1 MRVATSNFEGVRAL
15 VIGQGSIGQRHARI
29 LREEGADV
37 RTVSAR
43 AADAFPSIGAAW
55 AAAPYD
61 YAVVANETAKH
72 LESVEALVLLGFEG
86 HLLVEKPLARSAPQK
101 SLAAPFRKSGVAYNL
116 RFHPVITAL
125 KAELANASAVEV
137 RMHVGQYLPDWRPGT
152 DFRKGSSALLAS
164 GGGVLR
170 DLSHELD
177 LLQHLFGPWRRLV
190 AVGGNRGVLNIET
203 DEMWSV
209 LFELRSGAIVTLT
222 MNYYDRMPERRI
234 AVTTASGSI
243 RADLIG
249 GSLAAADG
257 EEKFSVERDTT
268 YRLQHQAMLDN
279 ANSTV
284 CSFGEAIEVLS
295 TIAAIEASAK
305 NSIWVTR

>member
-1 MRVATSNFEGVRAL
+1 MTTSNFKDVRAL
-15 VIGQGSIGQRHARI
+15 VVGQGSIGQRHARI

-37 RTVSAR
+37 QTVSAH

-55 AAAPYD
+55 AAASYD
-61 YAVVANETAKH
+61 YVVVANETTKH
-72 LESVEALVLLGFEG
+72 LDTVEALASLGFEG
-86 HLLVEKPLARSAPQK
+86 HLLVEKPLACSVPQK
-101 SLAAPFRKSGVAYNL
+101 SLAAPFRTSGVAYNL
-116 RFHPVITAL
+116 RFHPVIAAL
-125 KAELANASAVEV
+125 KAELVNAATVEV

-164 GGGVLR
+164 GGGALR

-177 LLQHLFGPWRRLV
+177 LLQYLFGPWRRLV
-190 AVGGNRGVLNIET
+190 AVGGNRGVLGIET

-249 GSLAAADG
+249 GSLATTDG
-257 EEKFSVERDTT
+257 ERAFFLERDTT
-268 YRLQHQAMLDN
+268 YRLQHRATLDG

-284 CSFGEAIEVLS
+284 CSFGEAVEVLS
-295 TIAAIEASAK
+295 TIAAIETSTEK
-305 NSIWVTR
+305 SIWVTR